1 MINLLHSKYCSYN
14 NFKKN
19 IVFKYQKTG
28 YFRNINL
35 FSGRATPN
43 STMDHSKQNHSRHDT
58 SNKSTDEDA
67 MNCID
72 DTEELIAVM
81 DFTTDDNSLDES
93 GKELS

>member
-1 MINLLHSKYCSYN
+1 
-14 NFKKN
+14 
-19 IVFKYQKTG
+19 
-28 YFRNINL
+28 
-35 FSGRATPN
+35 
-43 STMDHSKQNHSRHDT
+43 MDHSKQNHSRHDT

>member
-1 MINLLHSKYCSYN
+1 MFIH
-14 NFKKN
+14 F
-19 IVFKYQKTG
+19 G
-28 YFRNINL
+28 YFRNIIL
-35 FSGRATPN
+35 FSGRTTPN
-43 STMDHSKQNHSRHDT
+43 STMDPSKENYSAHDT

-93 GKELS
+93 GKELSENPRNFLIFI